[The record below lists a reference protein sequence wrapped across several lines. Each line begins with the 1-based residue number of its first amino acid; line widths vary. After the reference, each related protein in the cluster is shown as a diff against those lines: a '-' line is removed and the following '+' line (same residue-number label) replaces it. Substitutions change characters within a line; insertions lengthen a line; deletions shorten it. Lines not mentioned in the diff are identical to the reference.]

1 MEVKGRILAI
11 DYGLKR
17 IGLALSDALRIVAT
31 PLKTIENTPN
41 AIAEIMNIIKA
52 EEVNLILCGIPF
64 RNDDKNDEWIANIKN
79 FANKIAKQS
88 NLEVIFIDEF
98 MTSKKAVQIMVNNGK
113 KKSKRSE
120 KGAVDKV
127 AAAIIL
133 QDYLESY

>member
-31 PLKTIENTPN
+31 PIKTIDNTPN
-41 AIAEIMNIIKA
+41 AISEIMQIIQA
-52 EEVNLILCGIPF
+52 EDVNLILCGIPY
-64 RNDDKNDEWIANIKN
+64 RNDDKNDEWIAKIKN
-79 FANKIAKQS
+79 FANKLAKQS
-88 NLEVIFIDEF
+88 GLELVFVDEF

-120 KGAVDKV
+120 KGAIDKV

>member
-17 IGLALSDALRIVAT
+17 IGLALSDTLRIVAT
-31 PLKTIENTPN
+31 PIKTIENTPN
-41 AIAEIMNIIKA
+41 AISEIMQIIQA

-64 RNDDKNDEWIANIKN
+64 RNDDKNDEWIEKIKS
-79 FANKIAKQS
+79 FGNKLAKQS
-88 NLEVIFIDEF
+88 GLELVFVDEF

-120 KGAVDKV
+120 KGAIDKV

-133 QDYLESY
+133 QDYLESC